1 MEKRS
6 EELFGLARKYIP
18 GGVNS
23 PVRACLAVDSVPLF
37 IVRGRGSRIITAD
50 GVEYI
55 DFVQSWG
62 PLILGHA
69 HPGVLR
75 AIVEAAE
82 RGSSFGAPCEA
93 EARLAQDVCAAL
105 PAMEMI
111 RMVSSG
117 TEATMSALRLA
128 RAFTGRNRLVKFD
141 GGYHGHGDPF
151 LARAGSGVATLSL
164 PGTPGVPPSV
174 VEDTLIAPYNDDRAV
189 EELFRRQGEEIAAI
203 FVEPAAGNMGLVLP
217 EPGFLEALRAICD
230 RYGALLVFDEVITGF
245 RVSYNGAQGYYGVKP
260 DLTTLGKIIGAGMPV
275 GAYGGR
281 RDIMARVAPEG
292 PVYQAG
298 TLSGN
303 PVAMAAGLAA
313 LEALRASD
321 YAALAA
327 KVEEFCREMEKIF
340 AAKGVEARI
349 NRLASM
355 FTIFF
360 TGRKVL
366 DFASAQ
372 SADAALYTSLYKHLR
387 GCGVYLAPSCF
398 EAAMVSF
405 AHTEEDFSRA
415 LEALRSWEP
424 RK

>member
-6 EELFGLARKYIP
+6 EELFDLARKYIP

-37 IVRGRGSRIITAD
+37 IVRGSGSRITTAD

-93 EARLAQDVCAAL
+93 EVRLAEVVCAAL

-141 GGYHGHGDPF
+141 GGYHGHGDAF

-174 VEDTLIAPYNDDRAV
+174 VEDTLIAPYNDTPAV

-245 RVSYNGAQGYYGVKP
+245 RVSYNCAQGYYGVKP

-281 RDIMARVAPEG
+281 REIMARIAPEG
-292 PVYQAG
+292 SVYQAG

-313 LEALRASD
+313 LEALRVSD

-327 KVEEFCREMEKIF
+327 RVEEFCREMEKIF

-372 SADAALYTSLYKHLR
+372 SADAALYTNLYKHMR

-405 AHTEEDFSRA
+405 AHKEEDFSRA